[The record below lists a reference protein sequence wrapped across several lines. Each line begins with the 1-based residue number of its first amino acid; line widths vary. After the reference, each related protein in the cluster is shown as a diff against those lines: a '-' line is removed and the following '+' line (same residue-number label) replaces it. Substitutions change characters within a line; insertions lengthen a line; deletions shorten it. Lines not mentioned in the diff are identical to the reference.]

1 VRSWLPWFLVL
12 LGLGQMAADVANV
25 PIVSALF
32 FATAAS
38 PAPKVFTALSGL
50 EPFSS
55 RFALET
61 VRGGMITETTTV
73 TSELYQRLSGP
84 YNRRNVFGAILAGGA
99 VLKQSPWTAPMV
111 DAVLNYGLCGERPP
125 LVEELG
131 LPQGD
136 GYRLRIIP
144 KHKVAFPLILV
155 PSCSH

>member
-1 VRSWLPWFLVL
+1 MVADL
-12 LGLGQMAADVANV
+12 LNV
-25 PIVSALF
+25 SVVSAVF

-38 PAPKVFTALSGL
+38 PAPKVFSAISGF

-61 VRGGMITETTTV
+61 MRGGVVTERITV
-73 TSELYQRLSGP
+73 TSELYQHLSGP
-84 YNRRNVFGAILAGGA
+84 YNRRNVFGAVLAGGA
-99 VLKQSPWTAPMV
+99 VLRQSPWTAPLV

-125 LVEELG
+125 LVEELD
-131 LPQGD
+131 LPRGD
-136 GYRLRIIP
+136 SYRLRVIP